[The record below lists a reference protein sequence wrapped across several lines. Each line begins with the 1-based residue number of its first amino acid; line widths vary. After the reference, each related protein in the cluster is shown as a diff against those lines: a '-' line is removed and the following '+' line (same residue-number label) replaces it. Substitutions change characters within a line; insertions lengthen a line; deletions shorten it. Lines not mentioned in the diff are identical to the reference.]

1 MGIQRP
7 YHMPEDT
14 TLLRK
19 WREAVTQKVNELMS
33 AGGALTEEQ
42 IQDMLSTFLVAGT
55 NVTLTYNDGANTLT
69 IDSTAGG
76 VTDGDKGDITVSSS
90 GTVWT
95 IDLTLDQI
103 LAAVAS
109 VDFNGQE
116 AINFRVENRTSDPGS
131 PAVGQVWLRTDL

>member
-1 MGIQRP
+1 
-7 YHMPEDT
+7 MPEDT

-19 WREAVTQKVNELMS
+19 WREAITQKVNELMS
-33 AGGALTEEQ
+33 AGSGITEEQ

-55 NVTLTYNDGANTLT
+55 NVTLTYDDGANTLT
-69 IDSTAGG
+69 VASTAAG

-90 GTVWT
+90 GAVWT

-103 LAAVAS
+103 QVAIAS

-116 AINFRVENRTSDPGS
+116 ATNFRVENRTSDPAS
-131 PAVGQVWLRTDL
+131 PTVGQVWLRTDL